1 MVRLKKSDTV
11 YVSSKS
17 YSWFKRKV
25 KNKSKIYMGQKVAP
39 VYKVW
44 QTDAGW
50 FARQVDTL
58 TR

>member
-1 MVRLKKSDTV
+1 MENTLMK
-11 YVSSKS
+11 SKS
-17 YSWFKRKV
+17 YGWLKRKV
-25 KNKSKIYMGQKVAP
+25 KNNTNKIYMGQKVAP